1 MTLLTSLSGFV
12 APVIARSSHAATA
25 YSGSIKMLSAATMDY
40 SALASGSNLVTSLAN
55 AWSVSGADLNSADFA
70 SSLFASSLFPYL
82 GLLFFLSRKPTNTP
96 PLANFGFQF
105 LLFFV
110 FATIPAGI
118 VAKAQYG
125 TILANVDW
133 LHGTA
138 ESMLTVTNLL
148 IIFGFRSVRS
158 SCSSSSSGGGGGG
171 DNDGVDAG
179 KRGVD
184 PSLFLLPIAV
194 TTRLL
199 SEPSLSVEPSNAL
212 SLPTWFVHTS
222 SVLEWLVAMRLV
234 WEHAEVSGN
243 PRWKGL
249 ALAMTPSQASGLCAC
264 TYHIFYNS
272 PFLGSIVSLQAA
284 LTLLGNTTMGFAAYR
299 IFAYARQKEKE
310 ERRGQGGG
318 EAEYDEKPRGLVEIQ
333 QALFNK
339 YESMEPV
346 QGRVNLSWI
355 ETVFGAKDSP
365 ARQEQ
370 RRSIALNAVPNK
382 KDDFSFSI
390 DLVLK
395 AAGLAPI
402 IKFGELLFL
411 PAFLDGEHAGALPLA
426 LIFGPTAL
434 NAVQYLDLGQQE
446 E

>member
-12 APVIARSSHAATA
+12 APVIAKSSHAATA
-25 YSGSIKMLSAATMDY
+25 HSGSIKMLSAATMDY
-40 SALASGSNLVTSLAN
+40 STLASGSNLVTSLAN

-148 IIFGFRSVRS
+148 IIFGFRSVRR
-158 SCSSSSSGGGGGG
+158 SSSSSGGDDDDG
-171 DNDGVDAG
+171 GVDVG
-179 KRGVD
+179 KRRVD

-194 TTRLL
+194 ATWLL
-199 SEPSLSVEPSNAL
+199 GEPSLTVEPSNAL

-272 PFLGSIVSLQAA
+272 PFLGSLVTLQAA

-310 ERRGQGGG
+310 ERRGGGG
-318 EAEYDEKPRGLVEIQ
+318 VGEVEYDEEPRGLVEIQ
-333 QALFNK
+333 KALFNK

-355 ETVFGAKDSP
+355 ETVFGAEESP

-370 RRSIALNAVPNK
+370 RRSIALNAMPNE

-402 IKFGELLFL
+402 IKYGELLYL
-411 PAFLDGEHAGALPLA
+411 PAFLDGEHAGVLPLA

-434 NAVQYLDLGQQE
+434 NAAQYLDLGQGQRE